1 MLKADSKST
10 ITPRRNPKAARAA
23 AAATAAR
30 PAAKAPEFVE
40 LYLGAEHWVAAAVPA
55 ADQLI
60 ILANRDRAE
69 LSRMVACWQNRPLPA
84 AAGR

>member
-1 MLKADSKST
+1 MTKLTSPT
-10 ITPRRNPKAARAA
+10 RRRNPKPAR
-23 AAATAAR
+23 AAATAAK
-30 PAAKAPEFVE
+30 PAKAPEFVE
-40 LYLGAEHWVAAAVPA
+40 LYLGEEHWVAAAVPA

-69 LSRMVACWQNRPLPA
+69 LSRMVACWQDRPLQA